1 MSKGLEII
9 NLYEESNYLNTFHPN
24 FMKDLQI
31 VKKDL
36 QRLETIDKV
45 LNILKPNL
53 RLVGNCLQARVP
65 LVDEADLWVFV
76 KEITDEEEFDLLKK
90 ILEQTQI

>member
-9 NLYEESNYLNTFHPN
+9 NLYEELNYLNTFHPN

-36 QRLETIDKV
+36 QRLDKV
-45 LNILKPNL
+45 LNILKPYL
-53 RLVGNCLQARVP
+53 RLVNNYLQVKAIFY
-65 LVDEADLWVFV
+65 DDLWMTV
-76 KEITDEEEFDLLKK
+76 KEIEDEKELDLLKK
-90 ILEQTQI
+90 ILGQTQI

>member
-1 MSKGLEII
+1 MNKGLEII
-9 NLYEESNYLNTFHPN
+9 NFYEDSNYLNTFHPN

-45 LNILKPNL
+45 LEILKPDL
-53 RLVGNCLQARVP
+53 RLVGNFLQARIP
-65 LVDEADLWVFV
+65 LVDIERWVV
-76 KEITDEEEFDLLKK
+76 IKEITDEKELDLLKK
-90 ILEQTQI
+90 ILG

>member
-45 LNILKPNL
+45 LEILKPYL
-53 RLVGNCLQARVP
+53 RLVNNYLQVKAIFY
-65 LVDEADLWVFV
+65 DDLWMTV
-76 KEITDEEEFDLLKK
+76 KEIEDEKELDLLKK
-90 ILEQTQI
+90 ILGQTQI